1 MAELTTEQMLYLLY
15 AKAYAGSNT
24 VTKGIVK
31 SCLPKIWKENAEHIY
46 QFLHQHCLIQ
56 STSKGRFL
64 VTNSGEKNLAKSL
77 AKTNYKFDSAKGCK
91 ILNTLLEYI
100 ISTNQDRIHP
110 NSSNGMTFDEFQ
122 DKFKALYLEE
132 RAHQEIRGVVAIQRK
147 ELCQIFIDR
156 NALLQKELDLYFD
169 LLKSTGKIF
178 SVIEKDNEIIQWVE

>member
-15 AKAYAGSNT
+15 AKAYTESNT

-31 SCLPKIWKENAEHIY
+31 SCLPKIWKENTEHVY
-46 QFLHQHCLIQ
+46 YFLQQHHLIESISRGRFFVTYSGEEILIQ
-56 STSKGRFL
+56 
-64 VTNSGEKNLAKSL
+64 NLR
-77 AKTNYKFDSAKGCK
+77 KTNYKFDSAKGSK
-91 ILNTLLEYI
+91 ILNTLLECVK
-100 ISTNQDRIHP
+100 TVTQDRIQT
-110 NSSNGMTFDEFQ
+110 NSSNEMTFEEFQ

-132 RAHQEIRGVVAIQRK
+132 RTRQEIRGVVAIQRK

-156 NALLQKELDLYFD
+156 NALLQKELDLHFD